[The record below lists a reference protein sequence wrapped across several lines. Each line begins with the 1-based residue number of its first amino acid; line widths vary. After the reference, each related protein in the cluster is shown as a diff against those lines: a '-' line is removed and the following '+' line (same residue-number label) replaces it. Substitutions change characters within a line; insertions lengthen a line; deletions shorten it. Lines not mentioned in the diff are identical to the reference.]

1 MKIAHMSRR
10 YFLKNFSYSVLA
22 SKLDL
27 IEGSIPRNE
36 QKSLIVRVHDASA
49 SRPWEYHRSR
59 PWNHNGEP
67 KSLEEMKDSRFRSD
81 RYYDHIDE
89 TVVASMV
96 RRGLTELTGTESSR
110 EAWKHLLINYRKTD
124 HLTIKINLN
133 NASYNEEITTNRMDQ
148 TIPLINAVIADLVE
162 NGLFAENNITVAD
175 PSRWIH
181 PFILKNRC
189 KFKNVTWVD
198 SRSPDLWDP
207 GETVKFTIDQ
217 PVRPEGAKFPEN
229 VPFHLANVYTK
240 ADHIINLCLLKNHG
254 CGITGAMKNHFGA
267 IPPPSPKYLHSGL
280 GEKGYIAD
288 LCNANSIKNKVRIN
302 ICDAIFANWHDN
314 VWSPRPWKTFPEESP
329 NSLFFGTDPVAFDSV
344 LLQHITDEVNAQ
356 GTEAPEWVRE
366 AIEQHQFLHH
376 AMEYH
381 RLGIHEHK
389 PFHYIDYREIENS

>member
-1 MKIAHMSRR
+1 MKIPHMSRR
-10 YFLKNFSYSVLA
+10 YFLKNISYSGLA

-27 IEGSIPRNE
+27 IEGSIPWNE
-36 QKSLIVRVHDASA
+36 KKSLIVRVHDASA
-49 SRPWEYHRSR
+49 SRPWDYLRSQ
-59 PWNHNGEP
+59 PWNHNVEP
-67 KSLEEMKDSRFRSD
+67 KSLEDMKNSKFRND

-89 TVVASMV
+89 TVVASMI
-96 RRGLTELTGTESSR
+96 RRGLTALTGTESIE
-110 EAWKHLLINYRKTD
+110 EAWRHLLINYRKTD

-148 TIPLINAVIADLVE
+148 SIPLINAVISELVE
-162 NGLFAENNITVAD
+162 NGLFAEYNITVAD

-181 PFILKNRC
+181 PLLLKNRC

-198 SRSPDLWDP
+198 SRSPDLWDR
-207 GETVKFTIDQ
+207 GETVKFTTDK
-217 PVRPEGAKFPEN
+217 PVRPPGDKFPEN
-229 VPFHLANVYTK
+229 VPFHLATAYTK

-267 IPPPSPKYLHSGL
+267 IPPPSPKYLHAGL
-280 GEKGYIAD
+280 GEKSYISD
-288 LCNANSIKNKVRIN
+288 LCNTTSIKNKVRIN

-344 LLQHITDEVNAQ
+344 LLQHITDEVSAQ
-356 GTEAPEWVRE
+356 GDGAPQWVRN
-366 AIEQHQFLHH
+366 AIERHQFLHH

-381 RLGIHEHK
+381 HLGIHEHM
-389 PFHYIDYREIENS
+389 PFKDIIYRQIKNS